1 MGELLVRL
9 PFEWS
14 VVAAVVVGAVLL
26 RVLAGRG
33 RSPAPP
39 CAFRR
44 QDALLTPG
52 ELDFFRVLVRA
63 VGEEYTVF
71 AKVRVADVLLPD
83 RRQEKP
89 ARQASLDEIST
100 RHFDFVLCDPD
111 TLRVAAVVELSDPSR
126 ARPRR
131 RERDAFLRCACE
143 SAGLRLIEVESRG
156 SYAPATV
163 RDMILRAPPL
173 PAAPVVAGT

>member
-1 MGELLVRL
+1 MSDLLDRL

-14 VVAAVVVGAVLL
+14 VIAAVVVGAALL

-39 CAFRR
+39 CGFRR

-52 ELDFFRVLVRA
+52 ELEFFRVLVRA
-63 VGEEYTVF
+63 VGDEYAVF

-89 ARQASLDEIST
+89 ARQASVDQICA

-111 TLRVAAVVELSDPSR
+111 TLRVAAVVELNDPVQGH
-126 ARPRR
+126 PRR

-143 SAGLRLIEVESRG
+143 SAGLRLIEVEARG

-163 RDMILRAPPL
+163 RDMILRAPVP
-173 PAAPVVAGT
+173 PAAPVAART